1 MILNSLGIVKHVILC
16 LCSYMYM
23 YKKMN
28 VFICFQSVYNMQVAF
43 LIISVQHKKL
53 GINETIFIF
62 AL

>member
-1 MILNSLGIVKHVILC
+1 
-16 LCSYMYM
+16 MYM

-28 VFICFQSVYNMQVAF
+28 AFICFQSVYNMQVAF
-43 LIISVQHKKL
+43 LIISVQQKKL